1 MEEQIDNLQ
10 QRCFALLGT
19 INAIKTNDISLSEPD
34 GVKQFNSDMNEM
46 MKAMSAFFAQPA
58 K

>member
-46 MKAMSAFFAQPA
+46 MKVMSTFFVQPA

>member
-1 MEEQIDNLQ
+1 MEEQIDHLQ
-10 QRCFALLGT
+10 QSCFALLGT
-19 INAIKTNDISLSEPD
+19 INAIKTNDISLLEPN

-46 MKAMSAFFAQPA
+46 MQAMSTFFAQPT

>member
-46 MKAMSAFFAQPA
+46 MKAMSAFFA
-58 K
+58 